1 MQLRGGA
8 TERFHL
14 ALASSVAEL
23 KAIVAEK
30 IGVDAKKFRFR
41 IDGAVVGDTLLLSS
55 FPPDVVFKYNAKSIM
70 TPAARAALHVARGE
84 TRTTRLHQEHVQKSL
99 GSLTSTTTE
108 TAADV
113 KDLKS
118 MMLSN
123 SLCTPPEVAG
133 LTLSDQRGFHDK
145 SRVTAIN
152 HMQTVKEQQQ
162 EQTHKRK
169 MEASRANIESR
180 LSGKSAE
187 WLQLYAQ
194 AVAATDAS
202 HESASTRRQTEAS
215 VGAALKD
222 MDAQRRE
229 EKKAEAAAKRAA
241 TTAKKRVKLA

>member
-1 MQLRGGA
+1 MQLKGGKS
-8 TERFHL
+8 TCFPI
-14 ALASSVAEL
+14 ALTASVVEL
-23 KAIVAEK
+23 KTAVADK
-30 IGVDAKKFRFR
+30 IGVDATTFRFLV
-41 IDGAVVGDTLLLSS
+41 DGAVARNSAVLSS
-55 FPPDVVFKYNAKSIM
+55 FPSDVVFKYNAKSIM

-162 EQTHKRK
+162 EQTHNRK

-194 AVAATDAS
+194 AVAATDAA

-241 TTAKKRVKLA
+241 AKKRVKLS